1 MKRPTA
7 YLPWFRRL
15 HACACGRRAVW
26 RYVPSDGDEAK
37 RYLCDGCVPR
47 GCSCQL
53 GDDGQPLRD
62 ARGRL
67 LPCSEWEF
75 AARGFVLVIAGGP
88 AWRAMSAWQRRRWDV
103 VHWDRAP
110 DRRRKRRELRRQ
122 AIAGG
127 AA

>member
-1 MKRPTA
+1 MKRRG
-7 YLPWFRRL
+7 YVPWFRRL
-15 HACACGRRAVW
+15 HACACGRRATW
-26 RYVPSDGDEAK
+26 RYMPGDAGEGT
-37 RYLCDGCVPR
+37 RYRCDACVPR

-62 ARGRL
+62 DRGRL
-67 LPCSEWEF
+67 LPCSEWEHDS
-75 AARGFVLVIAGGP
+75 AGFLLVVAGGP
-88 AWRAMSAWQRRRWDV
+88 GWRALSAWKRRRWSV